1 MRFSPIAGADFPP
14 DGEVGHPT
22 GLSAPVMRAGGRTS
36 QATHPLC
43 VQEGHLIGGVG
54 TGCMFTIIALI
65 GNAACALSLCA
76 TVPPQ
81 KTNSCPHSHR
91 VAEKTGGGGNS
102 ACSSASTMQKQ
113 AGLTRLCL
121 PG

>member
-1 MRFSPIAGADFPP
+1 MRFSPIAGAVFPP

-22 GLSAPVMRAGGRTS
+22 SPSVPVMKAGGRTT
-36 QATHPLC
+36 QATHPLS

-65 GNAACALSLCA
+65 GNVACAFSLCD
-76 TVPPQ
+76 TVPRQ
-81 KTNSCPHSHR
+81 KTNSCPHPHR
-91 VAEKTGGGGNS
+91 VAEKTGWGNL
-102 ACSSASTMQKQ
+102 ACSSASTTQKQ

-121 PG
+121 PD